1 MILILMMTI
10 LMMMMMMNADD
21 DYDDYEFLTNPGLQG
36 ATEGCKA
43 IAWVPTSR
51 TRTPANL
58 MMMIMIS
65 DH

>member
-1 MILILMMTI
+1 MQHYDPDPDDDDDD
-10 LMMMMMMNADD
+10 ADD

-43 IAWVPTSR
+43 IAWAPTSR

-58 MMMIMIS
+58 MMMIMLS